1 MFVTWMLRKIKKS
14 IKAIILAIS
23 RRVISLRYLYTKPNS
38 ASDASF
44 EANLLVVKKAI
55 YARIAKV
62 CVESFLHYNPKSFVI
77 IHVDNE
83 TKEEV
88 CKKLRRLIKRGNVEV
103 RLTEHQ
109 EQSWQDSKLD
119 LILSLSDSKKF
130 FMDADLKWNGPI
142 PRISDT
148 TLFVDEFKFLENP
161 FYAPFFRCAWFS
173 EYSEASMKNTSFF
186 YWGGYTPTS
195 QDKSEIERVMDKIIE
210 LTSDTKHDPDFNQS
224 TLRISEQI
232 ALSLLV
238 EKTGKRVG
246 FLKKSDGYKDGSFV
260 ESSYFGATGASF

>member
-1 MFVTWMLRKIKKS
+1 MLRKVKKS
-14 IKAIILAIS
+14 IKAILLAIS
-23 RRVISLRYLYTKPNS
+23 RRVISVRYLFTKANS
-38 ASDASF
+38 VSDATF

-55 YARIAKV
+55 YAPIAKV
-62 CVESFLHYNPKSFVI
+62 CVESFIHYNPNSSVT

-88 CKKLRRLIKRGNVEV
+88 CRKLRRSIQRGNVKVKLIEY
-103 RLTEHQ
+103 E

-119 LILSLSDSKKF
+119 LILSLSDPKKF

-142 PRISDT
+142 PQISEI

-161 FYAPFFRCAWFS
+161 FYVPLVESSWFAG
-173 EYSEASMKNTSFF
+173 YSETSMKNTSFF
-186 YWGGYTPTS
+186 YWGGYTPTPH
-195 QDKSEIERVMDKIIE
+195 DRSEIEHIMKNIAE
-210 LTSDTKHDPDFNQS
+210 LTSDSGHTTNFNQS

-238 EKTGKRVG
+238 EKTGKQVG
-246 FLKKSDGYKDGSFV
+246 FLKKSDGFKDGSFV